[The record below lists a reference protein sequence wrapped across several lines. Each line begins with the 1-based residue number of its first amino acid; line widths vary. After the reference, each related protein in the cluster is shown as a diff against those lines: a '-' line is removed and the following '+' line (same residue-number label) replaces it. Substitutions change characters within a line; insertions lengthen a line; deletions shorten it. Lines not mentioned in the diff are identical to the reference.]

1 MTEMLAHKG
10 GVVDILAT
18 RHKRMANEG
27 GNESGNNGTGN
38 DANAETSRGASKDLG
53 HDLVDREG
61 ERGRR
66 QHKARPNK
74 ACGYGRIPSRPH
86 E

>member
-1 MTEMLAHKG
+1 MLAHKG
-10 GVVDILAT
+10 GVVDILTT

-27 GNESGNNGTGN
+27 GDESRNNGAGN
-38 DANAETSRGASKDLG
+38 DANAEASRGASKDLG
-53 HDLVDREG
+53 HDPVDREG
-61 ERGRR
+61 EGGRR
-66 QHKARPNK
+66 HAKACPNK